1 MNYKLQLHS
10 ELSQNNTSKEGLRI
24 ASSEIWLAKTFR
36 RSDAAVSGKLKRGA
50 CEEDAF
56 TAVVLRSLVLY

>member
-1 MNYKLQLHS
+1 
-10 ELSQNNTSKEGLRI
+10 LSQNNSSKESLRI
-24 ASSEIWLAKTFR
+24 ASSDKWLAKTIR

-56 TAVVLRSLVLY
+56 TAAVLRSLGLY